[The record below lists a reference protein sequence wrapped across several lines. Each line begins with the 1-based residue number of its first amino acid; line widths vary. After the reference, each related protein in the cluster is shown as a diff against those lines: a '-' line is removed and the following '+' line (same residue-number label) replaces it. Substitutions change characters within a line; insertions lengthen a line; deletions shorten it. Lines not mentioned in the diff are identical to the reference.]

1 MYIYKEL
8 AKRLQEQEG
17 RPLSIEDRDRLIAI
31 ETQDCELAKLL
42 QDKVKLHFVLLN
54 FKSFYKRSI
63 IALGKS
69 QIEKSS

>member
-1 MYIYKEL
+1 M

-42 QDKVKLHFVLLN
+42 QDKVKWHFVLLN
-54 FKSFYKRSI
+54 FESFYKRNVI
-63 IALGKS
+63 TLGKS
-69 QIEKSS
+69 QIETSS